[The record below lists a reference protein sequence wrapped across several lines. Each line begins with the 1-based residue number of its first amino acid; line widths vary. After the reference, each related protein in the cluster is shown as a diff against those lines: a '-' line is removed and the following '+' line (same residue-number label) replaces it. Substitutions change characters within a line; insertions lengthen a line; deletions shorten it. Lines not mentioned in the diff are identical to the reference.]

1 MKTLQETIDRI
12 NNSGGAADSLR
23 KHLNAVGI
31 HDWEDI
37 TREKLYDFKDHL
49 ARVLAPNSQKTVMA
63 TLKSV
68 AKRVQDEID
77 FPKGYNELLNARGN
91 KPLKTFLTEG
101 DLEKVAAVKPRTGKQ
116 EYVRNVFLICAY
128 TGLRVSDAVKLT
140 MENVVGNN
148 LHFVAKKTKK
158 TGAIPLK
165 PGIEDRIRWI
175 VENPQFACSMTYYN
189 RIIKQI
195 CRNAG
200 LTEDVM
206 VFKGGKE
213 MRGPKWKFVSSHTAR
228 ISIATDLSRRGV
240 STEDICQLLQH
251 SSILTTE
258 RYIVKDRITLSDEA
272 MKFFE

>member
-23 KHLNAVGI
+23 KHLKAVGI

-101 DLEKVAAVKPRTGKQ
+101 DLAKVAAVKTHTGKQ

-165 PGIEDRIRWI
+165 PG
-175 VENPQFACSMTYYN
+175 VSMTYYN